1 MDAANNGL
9 NLDGLT
15 EEDVMARFSQ
25 GLLDRATGSANLND
39 GPLSTPEW
47 TIDVDH
53 DEGEAMIE
61 SLEDEY
67 E

>member
-1 MDAANNGL
+1 MDVADAASATPGL
-9 NLDGLT
+9 NL
-15 EEDVMARFSQ
+15 
-25 GLLDRATGSANLND
+25 D

-47 TIDVDH
+47 SIDVDH

>member
-1 MDAANNGL
+1 MEELDDAASSGL
-9 NLDGLT
+9 NL
-15 EEDVMARFSQ
+15 EE
-25 GLLDRATGSANLND
+25 